1 MDTSQKPVNTPKARE
16 TKVGVLDKAMAIL
29 LAFPRGDLA
38 LSPSEIAARTG
49 FPLPTIYRLAQA
61 LCEHGLLMKEGPR
74 FRLGMTLARLGML
87 AVEGIDVRRQARR
100 HLQWLNEQT
109 GENAELHLR
118 HEETRVVIE
127 VVSSPHNL
135 RPFAAVG
142 APLPLHRGAAGK
154 VLLAW
159 LAPAEREAL
168 TVESAARFGS
178 DQSFDLEG
186 FTAELRRVRAAGWA
200 MSAGERIPGVA
211 AIAAPI
217 FAADGQV
224 AGALTLVAPA
234 ARLEEAQRSHYT
246 PLVCEAA
253 RRASRDLGYGGE
265 PGRMEGSEG

>member
-1 MDTSQKPVNTPKARE
+1 
-16 TKVGVLDKAMAIL
+16 MAIL

-38 LSPSEIAARTG
+38 LSPQEIAARTQL
-49 FPLPTIYRLAQA
+49 PLPTVYRLAQA
-61 LCEHGLLMKEGPR
+61 LSEHGLLVKDGQR

-87 AVEGIDVRRQARR
+87 AVEGFDVRRQALG
-100 HLQWLNEQT
+100 HLKWLNEQT

-118 HEETRVVIE
+118 HEDTRMVIE

-135 RPFAAVG
+135 RPFAELG

-159 LAPAEREAL
+159 LAPAERDAL
-168 TVESAARFGS
+168 AAVSAARFGD
-178 DQSFDLEG
+178 DQSFDLPH
-186 FTAELRRVRAAGWA
+186 FSAELDRARSAGWA
-200 MSAGERIPGVA
+200 TSEGERIPGVS

-224 AGALTLVAPA
+224 AGAVTLVAPS
-234 ARLEEAQRSHYT
+234 ARLGEAQRARCI

-253 RRASRDLGYGGE
+253 RRTSYDLGYA
-265 PGRMEGSEG
+265 GRGHRFESIEKERER